1 MSDNGFYSV
10 YEVFSKKTDKAPLQ
24 HQFSLLAP
32 NKEMA
37 LIMARENFF
46 RREPVADIWVVK
58 REDIRTMTQ
67 EEREMLKRLNDKDY
81 RETKGYGY
89 LKKKWR
95 NYQQEQFTEENL
107 LSDSKGGKAK

>member
-1 MSDNGFYSV
+1 MNNDFYEE
-10 YEVFSKKTDKAPLQ
+10 YEVFSKRNQMAPFQ

-37 LIMARENFF
+37 MVMAKENFL
-46 RREPVADIWVVK
+46 RREPCVNIWVVK
-58 REDIRTMTQ
+58 KSDISSLGE
-67 EEREMLKRLNDKDY
+67 EERVILNRLDNKSY

-95 NYQQEQFTEENL
+95 EYEQEQFTEKNL
-107 LSDSKGGKAK
+107 LK